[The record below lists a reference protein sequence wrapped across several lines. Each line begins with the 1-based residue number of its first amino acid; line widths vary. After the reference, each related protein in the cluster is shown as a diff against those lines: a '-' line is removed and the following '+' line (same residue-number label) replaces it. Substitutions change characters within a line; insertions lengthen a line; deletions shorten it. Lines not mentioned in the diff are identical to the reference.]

1 MVCQQKAS
9 KCKMLQKQVK
19 CLSLSTY
26 KLRGFAYSLALE
38 VTQEEFEGRRKS
50 YWEAITADYMS
61 EESCHEEDVEQV
73 MVKHTPKWRS
83 R

>member
-1 MVCQQKAS
+1 MILLQKGRRWSVNKKAS

-38 VTQEEFEGRRKS
+38 VTQEEFEGEKATGRLLPLTICQKKAAMKRMLNK
-50 YWEAITADYMS
+50 
-61 EESCHEEDVEQV
+61 
-73 MVKHTPKWRS
+73 
-83 R
+83 